1 MSDLNGRGVLITGG
15 GSGIGLATARLMM
28 QAGAKVAIAG
38 RDRSRLERAASQLS
52 GLGLGDATICV
63 GDLSDP
69 EQANTIIAAAEA
81 GVGPIDILVAN
92 AGANLKERTL
102 PELTPTRWQSM
113 LGSNLDAA
121 FHAITSTLP
130 GMRARKKGLVIVIN
144 SIAGKRGNPL
154 GGSAYVAAK
163 FGLHG
168 FVVAAAVEEKPR
180 GIRFSS
186 IYPGEVNTPILDQRP
201 NPVTDEHRMA
211 ILQPED
217 VAEAVMFV
225 ARLPERAQVPELI
238 ITPTAYNYI

>member
-15 GSGIGLATARLMM
+15 GSGIGLATAKLMM
-28 QAGAKVAIAG
+28 EAGARVAIAG
-38 RDRSRLERAASQLS
+38 RDRSRLERAAAQLS

-69 EQANTIIAAAEA
+69 EQANTIIASAEA
-81 GVGPIDILVAN
+81 GIGPIDILVAN

-130 GMRARKKGLVIVIN
+130 GMRARKKGLVVVIN

>member
-38 RDRSRLERAASQLS
+38 RDRSRLERTAAQLS

-102 PELTPTRWQSM
+102 PELTPSRWQSM

-225 ARLPERAQVPELI
+225 AKLPERAQVPELI

>member
-38 RDRSRLERAASQLS
+38 RDRSRLERAAAQLS

-102 PELTPTRWQSM
+102 PELTPSRWQSM

>member
-1 MSDLNGRGVLITGG
+1 MSDLKGRGVLITGG
-15 GSGIGLATARLMM
+15 GSGIGLATARLMLE
-28 QAGAKVAIAG
+28 AGAKVAIAG
-38 RDRSRLERAASQLS
+38 RDRPRLERAAAQLAD
-52 GLGLGDATICV
+52 LGGVTICV

-69 EQANTIIAAAEA
+69 EQANTIVSTAEA
-81 GVGPIDILVAN
+81 GVGAIDILVAN

-130 GMRARKKGLVIVIN
+130 GMRTRRRGLVIVIN

-168 FVVAAAVEEKPR
+168 FVVAAAAEEKPR

-201 NPVTDEHRMA
+201 NPVTDEHRLA

-217 VAEAVMFV
+217 VAQAVMFV

-238 ITPTAYNYI
+238 ITPSSYSYI

>member
-38 RDRSRLERAASQLS
+38 RDRPRLERAAAQLS

>member
-38 RDRSRLERAASQLS
+38 RDRSRLERAAAQLS

>member
-38 RDRSRLERAASQLS
+38 RDRSRLERAAAQLS

-102 PELTPTRWQSM
+102 PELTPSRWQSM

-225 ARLPERAQVPELI
+225 AKLPERAQVPELI

>member
-28 QAGAKVAIAG
+28 QAGARVAIAG
-38 RDRSRLERAASQLS
+38 RDRSRLERAAAQLS

>member
-1 MSDLNGRGVLITGG
+1 MSDLKGRGVLITGG
-15 GSGIGLATARLMM
+15 GSGIGLATARLMLA
-28 QAGAKVAIAG
+28 AGAKVAIAG
-38 RDRSRLERAASQLS
+38 RDRPRLERAAAQLAP
-52 GLGLGDATICV
+52 LGPVTICV

-69 EQANTIIAAAEA
+69 EQANKIVATAEA
-81 GVGPIDILVAN
+81 GVGAIEILVAN

-130 GMRARKKGLVIVIN
+130 GMRARRRGLVIVIN

-168 FVVAAAVEEKPR
+168 FVVAAAAEEKPR

-201 NPVTDEHRMA
+201 NPVTDEHRQA

-217 VAEAVMFV
+217 IAEGVMFV
-225 ARLPERAQVPELI
+225 AKLPERALVPELI
-238 ITPTAYNYI
+238 ITPSSYSYI

>member
-15 GSGIGLATARLMM
+15 GSGIGLATAKLMM
-28 QAGAKVAIAG
+28 EAGARVAIAG
-38 RDRSRLERAASQLS
+38 RDRSRLERAAAQLS

-69 EQANTIIAAAEA
+69 EQANTIVASAEA
-81 GVGPIDILVAN
+81 GIGPIDILVAN

-130 GMRARKKGLVIVIN
+130 GMRARKKGLVVVIN